1 MAKIGHFGVSNLT
14 FQTTQL
20 TFNPV
25 YLAEIFILN
34 TKQTIQTN
42 HIKPQPD
49 VETRRGTSLRTN
61 VFGGNIYIEYKTN
74 NTNQKHI
81 NPTPRQRRAAARLY
95 GRAYYPPHKKSP
107 ALRL

>member
-49 VETRRGTSLRTN
+49 VETRHGTSLRT
-61 VFGGNIYIEYKTN
+61 GIIRRIK
-74 NTNQKHI
+74 
-81 NPTPRQRRAAARLY
+81 NPLPYGCRARDNDKEL
-95 GRAYYPPHKKSP
+95 
-107 ALRL
+107 

>member
-49 VETRRGTSLRTN
+49 VETRRGTYVLTGILS
-61 VFGGNIYIEYKTN
+61 
-74 NTNQKHI
+74 
-81 NPTPRQRRAAARLY
+81 AA
-95 GRAYYPPHKKSP
+95 
-107 ALRL
+107 

>member
-34 TKQTIQTN
+34 TKQTIQT
-42 HIKPQPD
+42 K
-49 VETRRGTSLRTN
+49 
-61 VFGGNIYIEYKTN
+61 NI
-74 NTNQKHI
+74 
-81 NPTPRQRRAAARLY
+81 
-95 GRAYYPPHKKSP
+95 
-107 ALRL
+107 

>member
-42 HIKPQPD
+42 HIKPQAD
-49 VETRRGTSLRTN
+49 AKTRRGTPLRT
-61 VFGGNIYIEYKTN
+61 GIIR
-74 NTNQKHI
+74 HI
-81 NPTPRQRRAAARLY
+81 KNPL
-95 GRAYYPPHKKSP
+95 
-107 ALRL
+107 ALLRDWGY